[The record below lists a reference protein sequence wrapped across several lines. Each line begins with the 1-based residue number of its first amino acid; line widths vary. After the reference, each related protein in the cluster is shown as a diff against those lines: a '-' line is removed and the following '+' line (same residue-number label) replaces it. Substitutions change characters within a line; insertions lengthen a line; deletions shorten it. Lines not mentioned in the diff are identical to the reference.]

1 MVAVTAIDE
10 LMAIAATQNIE
21 SEDMAIAMA
30 AYTLGFCS
38 YKGFVNE
45 ESRKVFYQYG
55 GDKSSLD

>member
-1 MVAVTAIDE
+1 MVAVTVIDE

-45 ESRKVFYQYG
+45 ESRKVFYQNG

>member
-1 MVAVTAIDE
+1 MVAVTVIDE
-10 LMAIAATQNIE
+10 LMAIAATQ
-21 SEDMAIAMA
+21 DMAIAMS